1 MADNSITLTIQEGYT
16 PRSPVSPGSGKRA
29 TDITALRKAGQL
41 AEAFTLATELLAAEP
56 DNVWTKRAMGWVRFE
71 RLKAV
76 AKSKAPDEFMQEW
89 VALSKLVA
97 DNPADETMLTNQAV
111 WQAVSHLFSLGLSTK
126 VNDVL
131 NVVFVSVQH
140 WSFERP
146 SDLYSA
152 LLRAFLKAGKTW
164 SGLGEFLTWW
174 QLSNL
179 RPEDYLPGITNDG
192 KKMMAMAEQ
201 AYIAYAKQVLLHPE
215 PTVIRALIADLETLH
230 EQHPEYQYPPYY
242 QAKLLVATGSKEE
255 AMTAL
260 MPFARRKQNE
270 FWLWDLLADLY
281 DDEPEKAVACL
292 CRAVSCTAQEKFLV
306 NARLSLAVKLNEA
319 GKFNEALT
327 ELTKSVKARQDE
339 GWNVAANYAGAV
351 EKLVE
356 KGAVILAD
364 NKALYR
370 QYRPIADDLLYA
382 DIPEQIGIVTYLN
395 VDKKVAHFNVS
406 RTVSGHFKYE
416 GSMARVQPG
425 DFVAV
430 RLEQRTG
437 REGKFW
443 VPLSAK
449 LTDKTPSEEIFKSF
463 AGPVKRVDGKGFGF
477 VDNVF
482 ISPALL
488 KDFESASA
496 LTGSALWSFDKA
508 KNRDTWKAIN
518 VVVIA

>member
-1 MADNSITLTIQEGYT
+1 MPTA
-16 PRSPVSPGSGKRA
+16 K
-29 TDITALRKAGQL
+29 DITALRKAGQL
-41 AEAFTLATELLAAEP
+41 TEAFDLATELLAAEP
-56 DNVWTKRAMGWVRFE
+56 DNVWTKRAMGWVRYE

-76 AKSKAPDEFMQEW
+76 AKSKTSDEFIQEW
-89 VALSKLVA
+89 VALSTLVA
-97 DNPADETMLTNQAV
+97 DNPAEETMLTNQAV

-131 NVVFVSVQH
+131 NAVFVSVQH

-164 SGLGEFLTWW
+164 PGLGDFLTWW

-179 RPEDYLPGITNDG
+179 RPEDYLPGITNEG
-192 KKMMAMAEQ
+192 KKMMATAEQ

-215 PTVIRALIADLETLH
+215 PTAIRSLIADLETLH

-260 MPFARRKQNE
+260 MPFARRKERE

-281 DDEPEKAVACL
+281 NNESEKAIACL
-292 CRAVSCTAQEKFLV
+292 CRAVSCSTQEKFLV
-306 NARLSLAVKLNEA
+306 NARLSLAVRLNEA

-339 GWNVAANYAGAV
+339 GWSVAANYAGAV
-351 EKLVE
+351 EKLTG
-356 KGAVILAD
+356 KGAVVLAD

-370 QYRPIADDLLYA
+370 HYRPIADELLYT
-382 DIPEQIGIVTYLN
+382 DIPEQVGVVTFLN
-395 VDKKVAHFNVS
+395 TDKKVAHFNVS

-430 RLEQRTG
+430 RLEERTG
-437 REGKFW
+437 KDGNYW

-449 LTDKTPSEEIFKSF
+449 LTEQVPSDEVYKSF
-463 AGPVKRVDGKGFGF
+463 SGPVRRTVEKEFGF
-477 VDNVF
+477 VGDVF
-482 ISPALL
+482 VPPALL
-488 KDFESASA
+488 SGTKNGLI
-496 LTGSALWSFDKA
+496 LTGSALWSFDKM
-508 KNRDTWKAIN
+508 KNRDSWRAVSIVATFEGD
-518 VVVIA
+518 VSRG

>member
-1 MADNSITLTIQEGYT
+1 MPTA
-16 PRSPVSPGSGKRA
+16 K
-29 TDITALRKAGQL
+29 DITALRKAGQL
-41 AEAFTLATELLAAEP
+41 TEAFDLATELLTAEP

-76 AKSKAPDEFMQEW
+76 AKSKASDEFIQEW
-89 VALSKLVA
+89 VALSALVA

-111 WQAVSHLFSLGLSTK
+111 WQAVSHLFSLGVSTK
-126 VNDVL
+126 VNEVL
-131 NVVFVSVQH
+131 NVAFASVQH

-179 RPEDYLPGITNDG
+179 RAEDYLPGITNDG
-192 KKMMAMAEQ
+192 KKMMSTAEQ

-215 PTVIRALIADLETLH
+215 STAIRMLIADLETLH

-260 MPFARRKQNE
+260 LPFARRKERE

-281 DDEPEKAVACL
+281 DDEPEKAIACL
-292 CRAVSCTAQEKFLV
+292 CRAVSCPTQEKFLV
-306 NARLSLAVKLNEA
+306 NARLSLAVKLNEI
-319 GKFNEALT
+319 GKLNEALT
-327 ELTKSVKARQDE
+327 ELTKSIKARQDE
-339 GWNVAANYAGAV
+339 GWNVVASYSGAV
-351 EKLVE
+351 EKLVG
-356 KGAVILAD
+356 KGAVILD
-364 NKALYR
+364 NNKALYR
-370 QYRPIADDLLYA
+370 QYRPIADELLYA
-382 DIPEQIGIVTYLN
+382 DIPEQIGVVAFLN
-395 VDKKVAHFNVS
+395 TDKKVAHFNIS

-425 DFVAV
+425 NFVAV
-430 RLEQRTG
+430 RLEERTG
-437 REGKFW
+437 KDGNYW

-449 LTDKTPSEEIFKSF
+449 LTEQVPSEDVFKIFS
-463 AGPVKRVDGKGFGF
+463 GPVKRFDGKGFEF

-488 KDFESASA
+488 KDFESAST
-496 LTGSALWSFDKA
+496 LNGSALWSFDKW
-508 KNRDTWKAIN
+508 KNKHVWNAIILN
-518 VVVIA
+518 EA